1 MKNSKLFPFERNKYY
16 YGKLLSVNDFEMEQK
31 YTNDKRRLINRLL
44 YGSGIAAGMYVLAVD
59 DFSISVERGL
69 ALDYSGRE
77 IVIDNPVIKKLSL
90 IEGYDVIARNQQ
102 SMSYLYLCLE
112 YAEEDVE
119 PVYNVAGKNTAV
131 SDAEYN
137 KIRENYR
144 LFLTDR
150 EPENDHLAPR
160 DLYTDTQTVYWGSG
174 IRIRQSLSR
183 FAASG
188 RKAQLK
194 IQIENMGQQQ
204 FFAFSYDLELT
215 CMSYEG
221 KTSLNISFNEAFY
234 DKAGRYEMTYLLDVH
249 DVMDVEGVAELGED
263 SFMLS
268 VEQREISAKAQMRQ
282 TVHIAAASEMA
293 QMMGSYYQENMETF
307 LRNNYQQ
314 SIYLAK
320 ISLIQAGETYVIQN
334 IENVPFGQYVTGNE
348 LTAAMMELM
357 MQNPD
362 SGSIVGALG
371 DTKDLGRNGAGDGSM
386 NFVQGEVTIPL
397 GERAVRGKRFFSNEI
412 VHGLGVGQAT
422 VILSIMDD
430 ENKELFGSS
439 EVFENMDPVLE
450 MAAQL
455 NRDRGS
461 FVIGVR
467 VVSETMK
474 ESVRIHWTVMKD
486 TRDYVA
492 EKRERKIFIKP
503 NVLNLS
509 IRESY
514 YLEAVCTNMKD
525 KRLKWSVGEN
535 CGTIDSN
542 GMYTAPNTTG
552 VFEVTVQS
560 VAYPELRASIFVIVR
575 EPENK
580 DSGK

>member
-31 YTNDKRRLINRLL
+31 YTNDKRRLNNRLL
-44 YGSGIAAGMYVLAVD
+44 YGSGIVAGMYVLAVD

-90 IEGYDVIARNQQ
+90 IEDYDVIVQNQQ
-102 SMSYLYLCLE
+102 NVSYVYLCLE
-112 YAEEDVE
+112 YAEENTE
-119 PVYNVAGKNTAV
+119 PVHNVAGNNTAV
-131 SDAEYN
+131 SSVEYN
-137 KIRENYR
+137 KIKENYR
-144 LFLTDR
+144 LFLTDN
-150 EPENDHLAPR
+150 EPETDHLSPR
-160 DLYTDTQTVYWGSG
+160 DLYTDTQTIYWGNG

-183 FAASG
+183 FAGSG
-188 RKAQLK
+188 QGAQLK

-204 FFAFSYDLELT
+204 LFAFSYDLMLK

-221 KTSLNISFNEAFY
+221 KSSINVSFNEALY
-234 DKAGRYEMTYLLDVH
+234 DRAGRYELTYLLDVH
-249 DVMDVEGVAELGED
+249 DVIDVEGVAEMEED

-268 VEQREISAKAQMRQ
+268 VEQRKISAKAQVRQ
-282 TVHIAAASEMA
+282 TIHIAAASEMA
-293 QMMGSYYQENMETF
+293 QMVNSYYQENMETF

-334 IENVPFGQYVTGNE
+334 IENVPFGQYVAGSE

-357 MQNPD
+357 MQ
-362 SGSIVGALG
+362 SAGSTSAAGILG
-371 DTKDLGRNGAGDGSM
+371 DTKDSGKGGAGDSGM
-386 NFVQGEVTIPL
+386 NFAQGEVTISL
-397 GERAVRGKRFFSNEI
+397 GGGAVRGRRFFSNEI

-422 VILSIMDD
+422 IILGIVDD

-439 EVFENMDPVLE
+439 EVFENMDPELE
-450 MAAQL
+450 IAAQH
-455 NRDRGS
+455 NRNKGS

-467 VVSETMK
+467 VVEETMK

-486 TRDYVA
+486 TQEQVA
-492 EKRERKIFIKP
+492 EKKERKIFIKP
-503 NVLNLS
+503 NVLNLRT
-509 IRESY
+509 RESY
-514 YLEAVCTNMKD
+514 YLEAVCTNMND
-525 KRLKWSVGEN
+525 KRLKWSVRDN

-542 GMYTAPNTTG
+542 GMYTAPNETG
-552 VFEVTVQS
+552 VFEVTAQS
-560 VAYPELRASIFVIVR
+560 VAYPELKASIFVIVR
-575 EPENK
+575 EPEK
-580 DSGK
+580 